1 MLTAEE
7 IKKVFRLCTQGD
19 SGFNCTK
26 CPANGHGLPCGEVA
40 MAAGLK
46 YIELLE
52 QKLEDAQSEI
62 ENWENI
68 AEKLERRLEEAEK
81 ARGNKVHGADQRV
94 RTESKNKSSQAR
106 GWIEGI
112 G

>member
-1 MLTAEE
+1 
-7 IKKVFRLCTQGD
+7 
-19 SGFNCTK
+19 
-26 CPANGHGLPCGEVA
+26 

-81 ARGNKVHGADQRV
+81 ARGNKVHGADQRA
-94 RTESKNKSSQAR
+94 RAELKNKNSQAR

>member
-7 IKKVFRLCTQGD
+7 IKKVFRLCTSDDG
-19 SGFNCTK
+19 GYNCTK
-26 CPANGHGLPCGEVA
+26 CPANGHGLPCSEVA
-40 MAAGLK
+40 MAAGFK

-52 QKLEDAQSEI
+52 QKLEDAENEI

-68 AEKLERRLEEAEK
+68 ANKLERRLEEAEK
-81 ARGNKVHGADQRV
+81 ARGDKAHGADQRA
-94 RTESKNKSSQAR
+94 RAELKLKNSQAR

-112 G
+112 K